1 MKKLPSI
8 YKEKIKLKNNNKE
21 YCYIKNIDEIKN
33 EINNLFKE
41 PGPIYD
47 KKVLVKTPFEEFET
61 YLFRKRE
68 NELITTKDEIIKIED
83 IISIKRI
90 S

>member
-1 MKKLPSI
+1 MKILPSI
-8 YKEKIKLKNNNKE
+8 YKESIKKKNNNKE
-21 YCYIKNIDEIKN
+21 YCYIKNIEEIKK

-41 PGPIYD
+41 PGPIYN
-47 KKVLVKTPFEEFET
+47 KKVLVKTLFEEFET
-61 YLFRKRE
+61 YLFSRRE
-68 NELITTKDEIIKIED
+68 NELITTKNERIKIED